1 MHHRAVGP
9 LIVSAAYYLG
19 AQIGFAL
26 QAPNAPQSV
35 LWLPNSILLGTL
47 LVVPYRSWPAYMIA
61 AFPAQML
68 VAWGSGSPPVTLA
81 LLFLTNCADAAAGAF
96 LARRIAH
103 DGRPFRFDGL
113 RATAIFVVFGA
124 TLPTLALSFADAG
137 ISVAT
142 GWTTSFDAAFITR
155 VRSNVLTH
163 LIVVPALVDLVAHDW
178 RHLAK
183 SRIAE
188 AIGLTGL
195 VVLTCALAFG
205 GAAGSDAFP
214 ALLYTPL
221 PLLLWAAV
229 RFGPGGTAWSVLLVA
244 LVVSW
249 DALRGRGP
257 FTQRSP
263 LDDVVSLQLFLLAS
277 VTPLLFLGAVI
288 RERNTATDALRASE
302 AALRRSYTRAR
313 DFAGRLITAQESERA
328 RIARDMHDD
337 FNQQLAA
344 LSIQLSALRRGSTP
358 GVEEIA
364 DALGELQQRTVALTD
379 QIRSFS
385 QDLHPAVLE
394 HIGLAAA
401 LRSHGGQFA
410 DRQGLRLDFVAA
422 EDLGPVPR
430 DVALC
435 VYRIVQEALQNVVNH
450 AGVPDV
456 SVSLRRAGDRLEL
469 SISDRGRGFEPSA
482 AFARGGL
489 GLQSIDERVRLVGG
503 SLTITSAPGRGA
515 RLDVRIPVGAGER
528 ARVSAPA

>member
-1 MHHRAVGP
+1 MHRAVGP

-47 LVVPYRSWPAYMIA
+47 LVVPFRSWPAYMAA

-68 VAWGSGSPPVTLA
+68 VAWGSGAPPLTMA
-81 LLFLTNCADAAAGAF
+81 LLFLTNCADAALGAF
-96 LARRIAH
+96 LARRFAH
-103 DGRPFRFDGL
+103 DGRPFRFDSL
-113 RATAIFVVFGA
+113 RSTVIFAVFGA
-124 TLPTLALSFADAG
+124 ALPTLALSFADAG

-142 GWTTSFDAAFITR
+142 GWTASFDAAFVTR
-155 VRSNVLTH
+155 ARSNILTH
-163 LIVVPALVDLVAHDW
+163 LIVVPALVDLVALDW
-178 RHLAK
+178 RHLVRH
-183 SRIAE
+183 RIAE
-188 AIGLTGL
+188 AAGLTVL
-195 VVLTCALAFG
+195 VVLTCAVAFG
-205 GAAGSDAFP
+205 NTAGSDAFP

-277 VTPLLFLGAVI
+277 ATPLLFLAAVI
-288 RERNTATDALRASE
+288 RERNTATIALRASE
-302 AALRRSYTRAR
+302 AALRRSYVRAR
-313 DFAGRLITAQESERA
+313 DLAGRLITAHESERA

-344 LSIQLSALRRGSTP
+344 LSIQLSALRRGSSGG
-358 GVEEIA
+358 GVEMAE
-364 DALGELQQRTVALTD
+364 ALGELQQRTVALTD
-379 QIRSFS
+379 QIRTFS
-385 QDLHPAVLE
+385 RDLHPAVLE

-401 LRSHGGQFA
+401 LRSLCSQFA
-410 DRQGLRLDFVAA
+410 DREGLRLQFIAA
-422 EDLGPVPR
+422 DDLGPVPH
-430 DVALC
+430 DVGLC
-435 VYRIVQEALQNVVNH
+435 VYRIVQEALRNVVSH

-456 SVSLRRAGDRLEL
+456 SVSLRRAGEQLEL

-489 GLQSIDERVRLVGG
+489 GLPSVDERVRLVGG
-503 SLTITSAPGRGA
+503 ALTITSAPGRGTL
-515 RLDVRIPVGAGER
+515 LDVRIPVGAADR
-528 ARVSAPA
+528 APVTAPA

>member
-1 MHHRAVGP
+1 MHHVVGP

-47 LVVPYRSWPAYMIA
+47 LVVPFRSWPAYMIA

-68 VAWGSGSPPVTLA
+68 VAWGSGAPPLTMA
-81 LLFLTNCADAAAGAF
+81 LLFLTNCADAALGAS
-96 LARRIAH
+96 LARRFAH

-124 TLPTLALSFADAG
+124 ALPTLVLSFADAG

-142 GWTTSFDAAFITR
+142 GWTASFDAAFVTR

-163 LIVVPALVDLVAHDW
+163 LIVVPALVDLVGLDW
-178 RHLAK
+178 RRLAK
-183 SRIAE
+183 HRIAE
-188 AIGLTGL
+188 AAGLTVL

-205 GAAGSDAFP
+205 NAAGSDAFP

-249 DALRGRGP
+249 DALHGRGL
-257 FTQRSP
+257 FTRRSP
-263 LDDVVSLQLFLLAS
+263 LDDVVSVQLFLLAS
-277 VTPLLFLGAVI
+277 ATPLLFLAAVI
-288 RERNTATDALRASE
+288 RERNTASEALRASE
-302 AALRRSYTRAR
+302 AALRRSYARAR
-313 DFAGRLITAQESERA
+313 DLAGRLITAQESERA

-344 LSIQLSALRRGSTP
+344 LSIQLSALRQGSP
-358 GVEEIA
+358 GGAREMAE
-364 DALGELQQRTVALTD
+364 ALGELQQRTVALTD

-385 QDLHPAVLE
+385 RDLHPAVLD
-394 HIGLAAA
+394 HVGLAAA
-401 LRSHGGQFA
+401 LRSHCSQFA
-410 DRQGLRLDFVAA
+410 HREGLRLDFNAA
-422 EDLGPVPR
+422 DDLGPVPH

-435 VYRIVQEALQNVVNH
+435 VYRIVQEALRNVAHH
-450 AGVPDV
+450 AGVPEV
-456 SVSLRRAGDRLEL
+456 SVSLRRADDRLEL

-489 GLQSIDERVRLVGG
+489 GLASIDERVRLVGG
-503 SLTITSAPGRGA
+503 ALTITSAPGQGA
-515 RLDVRIPVGAGER
+515 RLDVRIPVGAADR
-528 ARVSAPA
+528 ASLATTV

>member
-1 MHHRAVGP
+1 MHHVVVGP

-47 LVVPYRSWPAYMIA
+47 LVVPFRSWPAYLIA

-68 VAWGSGSPPVTLA
+68 VAWGSGAPPLTMA
-81 LLFLTNCADAAAGAF
+81 LLFLTNCADAALGALLVRH
-96 LARRIAH
+96 LAH
-103 DGRPFRFDGL
+103 QGGPFRFDGL
-113 RATAIFVVFGA
+113 RATVIFAVFGA
-124 TLPTLALSFADAG
+124 ALPTVLLSFADAG
-137 ISVAT
+137 ISVGT
-142 GWTTSFDAAFITR
+142 GWAANFDAAFVTR

-163 LIVVPALVDLVAHDW
+163 LIAVPALVELATLDW
-178 RHLAK
+178 RRVAA
-183 SRIAE
+183 SRVAE
-188 AIGLTGL
+188 ALGLTLL
-195 VVLTCALAFG
+195 VMLTCAVAFG
-205 GAAGSDAFP
+205 RAVGSEAFP

-249 DALRGRGP
+249 YALHGRGP

-263 LDDVVSLQLFLLAS
+263 LEDVVSMQLFLLAS
-277 VTPLLFLGAVI
+277 VTPLLFLAAVI
-288 RERNTATDALRASE
+288 RERDNATEGLRAND
-302 AALRRSYTRAR
+302 AALRRSYAR
-313 DFAGRLITAQESERA
+313 SRDLAGKLITAQETERA

-344 LSIQLSALRRGSTP
+344 LSIQLSALRQGSP
-358 GVEEIA
+358 GGGAAMTE
-364 DALGELQQRTVALTD
+364 ALGELQQRTVALTD

-401 LRSHGGQFA
+401 LRTYCVQFA
-410 DRQGLRLDFVAA
+410 DRHRLRLDFTADD
-422 EDLGPVPR
+422 DLGAIRR

-435 VYRIVQEALQNVVNH
+435 IYRIVQEGLRNVVSH
-450 AGVPDV
+450 AGVAEV
-456 SVSLRRAGDRLEL
+456 GVSLGRSADRLEL
-469 SISDRGRGFEPSA
+469 VISDRGRGFEPSA
-482 AFARGGL
+482 ALARGGV
-489 GLQSIDERVRLVGG
+489 GLLSIDERVRLVGG
-503 SLTITSAPGRGA
+503 SLAITSAPGLGTRLQVRVPIGA
-515 RLDVRIPVGAGER
+515 ETRQPVA
-528 ARVSAPA
+528 APA